1 MSNENEMKKFSHL
14 RRGAINCL
22 CLLTLY
28 SHLSSPCSRLARMAN
43 MIGMMEELYYGME
56 QRSRT
61 NKFISDSR
69 TYYFYTKS
77 AALYLSTY
85 HRASHTTTGSKV
97 WQNGF
102 QRCKYTPLASIK
114 SFQSKKTFYVYQNF
128 VVHCYCK
135 NAINFN
141 IMDK

>member
-14 RRGAINCL
+14 RRGASNASASS
-22 CLLTLY
+22 LY
-28 SHLSSPCSRLARMAN
+28 KVISFVRVLVSQGWQMAN
-43 MIGMMEELYYGME
+43 MIGMMEELYNGME

-69 TYYFYTKS
+69 TYYFHTKS

-102 QRCKYTPLASIK
+102 QRSKYTPLLSVK
-114 SFQSKKTFYVYQNF
+114 SLHS
-128 VVHCYCK
+128 
-135 NAINFN
+135 
-141 IMDK
+141 

>member
-1 MSNENEMKKFSHL
+1 MKKFSHL

-69 TYYFYTKS
+69 TYYFHTKS

-102 QRCKYTPLASIK
+102 QRYKYTPLATYY
-114 SFQSKKTFYVYQNF
+114 KKFPIQ
-128 VVHCYCK
+128 K
-135 NAINFN
+135 NLLCVPKFCCALLLQKCN
-141 IMDK
+141 